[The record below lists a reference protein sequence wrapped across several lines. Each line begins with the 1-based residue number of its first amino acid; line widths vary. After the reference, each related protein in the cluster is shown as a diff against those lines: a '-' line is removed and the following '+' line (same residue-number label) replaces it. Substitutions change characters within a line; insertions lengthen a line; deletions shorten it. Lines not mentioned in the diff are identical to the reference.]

1 MKLSRI
7 LIYPLKSSKGISLNT
22 TNVHAEGL
30 NNDREYAVINKNG
43 EVLTGREFPKLLGLK
58 TQILNGKLIFQDNL
72 TLLESK
78 EEIENY
84 KATIFGEAIEIQK
97 LNKSYSEWISN
108 YLDHESHIVKLN
120 AESRTV
126 GEKYGVSKDINFVN
140 LSDISPIHLI
150 TQASLDDLNS
160 KLSKG
165 DQVSIH
171 TFRPN
176 LVIENE
182 EAFEEDNWK
191 TVQIGNVVFNV
202 HYKATRC
209 SMLQINPITL
219 KNNLNSE
226 PLRTLSKYRRND
238 KGKVCF
244 GVYLIPR
251 NSGEVHLGDSII
263 VLK

>member
-22 TNVHAEGL
+22 TNVHA
-30 NNDREYAVINKNG
+30 
-43 EVLTGREFPKLLGLK
+43 LTGREFPKLLGLK
-58 TQILNGKLIFQDNL
+58 TQILNGKLI
-72 TLLESK
+72 
-78 EEIENY
+78 
-84 KATIFGEAIEIQK
+84 
-97 LNKSYSEWISN
+97 
-108 YLDHESHIVKLN
+108 
-120 AESRTV
+120 
-126 GEKYGVSKDINFVN
+126 N